1 MKETQMSICTQYGS
15 PYEPVLPTDAVIIE
29 GNVAHFP
36 IIGCKVT
43 DWNEQGEEHQ
53 CWCITCGEP
62 NDHGFDES
70 IERISVAQ
78 LLELLPVV
86 MPYLG
91 LSQEYGFIIDEQGVE
106 VFEIENNS

>member
-1 MKETQMSICTQYGS
+1 MSICEQYAS
-15 PYEPVLPTDAVIIE
+15 PYVPISLTDVVIIE
-29 GNVAHFP
+29 GNVEHFP

-43 DWNEQGEEHQ
+43 DWNEAGQAYE

-70 IERISVAQ
+70 IARISVEE
-78 LLELLPVV
+78 LSKLLPTVV
-86 MPYLG
+86 PYLG

-106 VFEIENNS
+106 VFEIENNV